1 MTKRALF
8 ETTQVRSL
16 EYLVVRI
23 YLLHGLSSLL
33 ESSNL
38 PQIQKNHTFFLLR
51 IPKKNKKNNIQ
62 IVRIRRSKTRLNPN
76 Y

>member
-38 PQIQKNHTFFLLR
+38 PQIQKNHTFFYYESLR
-51 IPKKNKKNNIQ
+51 ITKKNNIQ